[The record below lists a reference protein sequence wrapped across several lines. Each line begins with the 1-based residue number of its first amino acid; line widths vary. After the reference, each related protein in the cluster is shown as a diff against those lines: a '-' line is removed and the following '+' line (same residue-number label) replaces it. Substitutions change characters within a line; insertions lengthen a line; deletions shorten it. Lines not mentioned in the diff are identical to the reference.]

1 MKYLSVNYEH
11 WNLCTIFARIKYLTR
26 LKIRN
31 IYASNLV
38 IPKYLKWSTIE
49 KYLKWSTIEDSIST
63 KIKTA
68 TPNHYVQNLMTC
80 LCKEVMV
87 N

>member
-49 KYLKWSTIEDSIST
+49 DSIST